1 MEQTISK
8 KWYLI
13 LIKGV
18 IMILLSILIFMSP
31 ANALLTYATLIGL
44 GFLVAAVIR
53 IVQGI
58 SAKHANESWAWV
70 IFEGS
75 IDLLMGFIFLTNH
88 SLTTAVLPFFIGF
101 WATIMAIF
109 LIIEGFSGARSSS
122 IKTITGFLVLILGL
136 KCMAH
141 PIAAGTTIAVWIGI
155 VLLVFGIYNIV
166 LSYSLK

>member
-13 LIKGV
+13 LIKGL
-18 IMILLSILIFMSP
+18 IMILLAILIFMSP
-31 ANALLTYATLIGL
+31 ANALLTYATWLGL
-44 GFLVAAVIR
+44 GFSVSAVIR

-58 SAKHANESWAWV
+58 SAKQANESWAWV

-75 IDLLMGFIFLTNH
+75 IDLLMGFIFLTH
-88 SLTTAVLPFFIGF
+88 HGLTTAVLPFFIGF

-122 IKTITGFLVLILGL
+122 IKIITGFLVLLVGI
-136 KCMAH
+136 KCMFH
-141 PIAAGTTIAVWIGI
+141 PIDAGTTIAVWVGI
-155 VLLVFGIYNIV
+155 VFLVIGIYNIV
-166 LSYSLK
+166 LSFSLK

>member
-13 LIKGV
+13 LIKGI

-31 ANALLTYATLIGL
+31 ANALLTYATLIGV
-44 GFLVAAVIR
+44 GFAVSAVIR

-58 SAKHANESWAWV
+58 SAKQANESWAWV

-88 SLTTAVLPFFIGF
+88 SLSMSILPFFIGF

-122 IKTITGFLVLILGL
+122 IKIITGFLVLILGI
-136 KCMAH
+136 KCMFH
-141 PIAAGTTIAVWIGI
+141 PIAAGEIIAVWIGI
-155 VLLVFGIYNIV
+155 VLLVIGIYNVV
-166 LSYSLK
+166 LSFSLR